1 MPTQDETLDEW
12 FRKRLRLRVPTT
24 AICEHHDAPFQMFA
38 DAFFERA
45 PQVIGLACRN
55 GGKSIGVAGLN
66 LAEMSL
72 KANCGIVSLAG
83 NLAQAKRG
91 HDHVKAMLR
100 RDTGLS
106 SKLSGNPLSTK
117 TEFINGS
124 SMEILPASERSVH
137 SPHVPKL
144 RIDEVDLVKPEIYQ
158 GALSIP
164 ITRGPIKAG
173 IVMTSTRFKAYGMM
187 YQLVEDAQ
195 GKDDVI
201 VRQWCVREVVKRC
214 PYRYDECPMHACEG
228 FCDGKW
234 CKKATGFYTIE
245 DVYSKYLTMD
255 AETWSTQWLVEKP
268 SRQGLVFDTFD
279 SRHIVKDEDLP
290 PYLRIEHLKDQ
301 DGLRLD
307 PSIRPAWNQRFDWMA
322 GVDWGYED
330 PLVVLLI
337 ARTPNDD
344 IYVIDEMYLRHHA
357 PSEAARKVLKRFP
370 MLSVRMDDPTYSEH
384 EVAPCFCDPSDPAA
398 VREFQM
404 VNLVASARHY
414 QIQEGVSLI
423 RRFLSPPGSNRP
435 KLFIHER
442 CVQLRGEMNR
452 YHIKDGT
459 DRPEDM
465 DNHGPDALRYAIQ
478 GTFAPNPIK
487 INQTVKWEPP
497 QTPIS
502 PDLDIYIPGMDEF

>member
-1 MPTQDETLDEW
+1 MPSQDETLDEW
-12 FRKRLRLRVPTT
+12 FRKRLRLRVPNLSV
-24 AICEHHDAPFQMFA
+24 CEHHDPPFQLFS

-72 KANCGIVSLAG
+72 KSNCGIVSLAG

-100 RDTGLS
+100 RDPGLS
-106 SKLSGNPLSTK
+106 SKLAGDPLAHK
-117 TEFINGS
+117 TEFVNGS
-124 SMEILPASERSVH
+124 SLEILPASERSVH

-164 ITRGPIKAG
+164 ITTGNIRAS
-173 IVMTSTRFKAYGMM
+173 IVMTSTRFKSYGMM

-214 PYRYDECPMHACEG
+214 PYRYDECPMKACEG

-234 CKKATGFYTIE
+234 CKKATGFYTID
-245 DVYSKYLTMD
+245 DVYAKYLTMD

-268 SRQGLVFDTFD
+268 SRQGLVFDTFGE
-279 SRHIVKDEDLP
+279 HHVVGEADLP
-290 PYLRIEHLKDQ
+290 PYLRIGEFRGRDETV
-301 DGLRLD
+301 LD
-307 PSIRPAWNQRFDWMA
+307 PRIRPRWDQRFEWFA

-330 PLVVLLI
+330 PLVVLLL
-337 ARTPNDD
+337 ARTPSDD
-344 IYVIDEMYLRHHA
+344 IYVIDELYLRHHA
-357 PSEAARKVLKRFP
+357 PSEAARRVLRRFP
-370 MLSVRMDDPTYSEH
+370 MLTVRMDDRDYNEH
-384 EVAPCFCDPSDPAA
+384 EIAPCFCDPSDPAA

-404 VNLVASARHY
+404 ANMVTMARHY
-414 QIQEGVSLI
+414 QIQEGISLI
-423 RRFLSPPGSNRP
+423 RRFLKPPGGGEP

-452 YHIKDGT
+452 YHIKEGT
-459 DRPEDM
+459 DRPEDE

-478 GTFAPNPIK
+478 GTFVPQAQNIS
-487 INQTVKWEPP
+487 QTVRWEPP

-502 PDLDIYIPGMDEF
+502 PDLDINIPGMDI